1 MSNTTQYKPKSV
13 GRHRSTVS
21 RQESRSVQ
29 RIVGVIASLS
39 LAMASFVALSTPTN
53 ASGSVWVVNPTGGV
67 TSSDGLKLEFENGS
81 FRATRN
87 NQSQTYEPDDGD
99 GDLDEETYNGVLLA
113 ISSDTTRTVFK
124 TPRYD
129 NVGGATPLIPIGSP
143 ETSTLSVL
151 RVFYADLNSN
161 GSFNANDDVRLTLAY
176 DYTLG
181 DQHFSASYT
190 VERPSGSSMSIQL
203 YHSIDMYLDGS
214 DSGPSTSSTSLSQ
227 IFPGRYVVQQGS
239 DTVGGFAQKNADVF
253 TSYWAGYYNDIG
265 DLVDDHDPLPNT
277 VDDDPTTDVGVGIHF
292 DLGTATASV
301 SRSSFIIF
309 TSLASVSLPGSEPV
323 SSSPS
328 SPSSPAPQKQHV
340 STPNKTPA
348 PGETVAMFGA
358 FFGGITEVFVGG
370 VKVEIIS
377 TSDNRVNIRMPLGLT
392 GALDVELKSPLGSLL
407 LPKHFTIGTLP
418 AAGTRQATII
428 VGGFDHN
435 SRKLTPRMQAR
446 IDRWLERNSD
456 LLTLTCTGFTSLPRR
471 TTDVQLSTN
480 RGTTACNFAKSQR
493 PELTTSVSQGVEDP
507 RPGSN
512 VRRVKLVLTP

>member
-1 MSNTTQYKPKSV
+1 MSNTTQYKPKSL

-21 RQESRSVQ
+21 RQESRSIQ

-53 ASGSVWVVNPTGGV
+53 ASGGVLVVNPTGGV

-113 ISSDTTRTVFK
+113 ISSDTTRTVFR

-129 NVGGATPLIPIGSP
+129 NVVLATSLIPIGSP
-143 ETSTLSVL
+143 VTTSFSVS
-151 RVFYADLNSN
+151 RVFYADLGAPG
-161 GSFNANDDVRLTLAY
+161 GSYDAAHDVRLTLAY

-214 DSGPSTSSTSLSQ
+214 DSGPSTSSTGLSQ
-227 IFPGRYVVQQGS
+227 IFPGRYVVQQGT

-253 TSYWAGYYNDIG
+253 TSYWAGHYNDIRSLANHG
-265 DLVDDHDPLPNT
+265 PLPNT
-277 VDDDPTTDVGVGIHF
+277 VDDDINTDVGVGIHF

-456 LLTLTCTGFTSLPRR
+456 LSTLTCTGFTSLPRR
-471 TTDVQLSTN
+471 TTDDVLSTN
-480 RGTTACNFAKSQR
+480 RGTTACAYAKRQR
-493 PELTTSVSQGVEDP
+493 SDVTTSVSQGVEDP

-512 VRRVKLVLTP
+512 VRRVRLVLTQ